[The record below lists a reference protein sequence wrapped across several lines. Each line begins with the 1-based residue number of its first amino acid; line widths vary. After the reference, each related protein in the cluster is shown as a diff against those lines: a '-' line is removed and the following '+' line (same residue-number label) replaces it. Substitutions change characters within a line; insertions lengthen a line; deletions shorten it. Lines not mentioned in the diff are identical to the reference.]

1 MTTRLTIPK
10 NRRESVQ
17 KRLEQQNALVSFK
30 DHVLVGSVFQAE
42 YSRKFVGQS
51 TAENSSGHC
60 RKAVEQIGVR
70 FV

>member
-17 KRLEQQNALVSFK
+17 KRLEKNALVSFK
-30 DHVLVGSVFQAE
+30 DHVLVGSAFQAE
-42 YSRKFVGQS
+42 YSTKFVGQS

-60 RKAVEQIGVR
+60 RKAVGKIGVS